1 MTIEDQGR
9 QPAWNQ
15 PDGDTDTGTGAVGRT
30 NAVVVAVV
38 LPILLLVSWWI
49 QLAVLLQS
57 SFGPE
62 DERPGP
68 GGVLAG
74 YVFGALLAVGVP
86 VAVVV
91 TYAVKR
97 RRQPRTSLAGVISAI
112 VVLVVAV
119 PFNVLGI
126 TTQVGTVAE
135 DARVRAQPAT
145 AAERH
150 FSDSEGGAEAAL
162 NRIGDRTVELLGS
175 RRSEGFRSDGSPKGG
190 AYSEPCRLDNRHE
203 GLEWEYWF
211 IAAELQDASGA
222 DLLPEGTSTVPG
234 GATDLAAVRAAWQ
247 AEGIG
252 AERTT
257 GGPEEQYEPRAD
269 WLSSSSYA
277 RPGPT
282 VVLRTICLER

>member
-1 MTIEDQGR
+1 MSIDDQGP

-15 PDGDTDTGTGAVGRT
+15 TDDGAEPGAGVVGRT

-57 SFGPE
+57 SFAPE

-68 GGVLAG
+68 GGVLTG
-74 YVFGALLAVGVP
+74 FLFGALLAVGVP

-97 RRQPRTSLAGVISAI
+97 RRQPRTSLAAVISAI
-112 VVLVVAV
+112 VVLVIAV
-119 PFNVLGI
+119 PFNVIGI
-126 TTQVGTVAE
+126 TAQAGSVAE
-135 DARVRAQPAT
+135 DARLRAQPAT

-150 FSDSEGGAEAAL
+150 FSDGEDDPEAAL

-175 RRSEGFRSDGSPKGG
+175 RRSDAFRSDGSPKGG
-190 AYSEPCRLDNRHE
+190 AYSEPCLLDNRHE
-203 GLEWEYWF
+203 GLQWEYWF
-211 IAAELQDASGA
+211 TAAELVDASGA
-222 DLLPEGTSTVPG
+222 DLLPEGAETVPG
-234 GATDLAAVRAAWQ
+234 GTTDMSEVVAAWK
-247 AEGIG
+247 AEGIR
-252 AERTT
+252 AERSDV
-257 GGPEEQYEPRAD
+257 GPEEQYEPRAD
-269 WLSSSSYA
+269 WLSPSSYA

-282 VVLRTICLER
+282 VTLRTICLER

>member
-1 MTIEDQGR
+1 MGTDDPVVGR
-9 QPAWNQ
+9 A
-15 PDGDTDTGTGAVGRT
+15 GAVGL
-30 NAVVVAVV
+30 AVA
-38 LPILLLVSWWI
+38 LPVLLVVSWLV
-49 QLAVLLQS
+49 QLGVLLQA
-57 SFGPE
+57 SFGA
-62 DERPGP
+62 DDTRPGP

-74 YVFGALLAVGVP
+74 LLVGTLLAVGVP
-86 VAVVV
+86 VAVIVV
-91 TYAVKR
+91 YVLKR
-97 RRQPRTSLAGVISAI
+97 RRQPRTSLAAVISAI

-119 PFNVLGI
+119 PLNTLGI
-126 TTQVGTVAE
+126 AGQVGTVAE

-150 FSDSEGGAEAAL
+150 FAHSEGGAEAAL
-162 NRIGDRTVELLGS
+162 NRIGDRTVEMLGS

-190 AYSEPCRLDNRHE
+190 AYSEPCLLDNRHE

-211 IAAELQDASGA
+211 IAAELHDASGA
-222 DLLPEGTSTVPG
+222 DLLPEGASTVPG

-252 AERTT
+252 AERSAA
-257 GGPEEQYEPRAD
+257 GSEEQYEPRAD
-269 WLSSSSYA
+269 WLASSSYA